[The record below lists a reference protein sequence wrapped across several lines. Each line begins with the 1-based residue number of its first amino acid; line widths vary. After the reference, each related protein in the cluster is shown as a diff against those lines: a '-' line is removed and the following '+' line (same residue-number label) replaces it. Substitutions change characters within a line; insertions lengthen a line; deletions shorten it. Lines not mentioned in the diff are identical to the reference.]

1 MASETEIMMFRV
13 CLAQFGFISDAVL
26 FCFGSIIPVKLKLLA
41 NASSPSNAVERGLT
55 NPAAMVF

>member
-1 MASETEIMMFRV
+1 
-13 CLAQFGFISDAVL
+13 
-26 FCFGSIIPVKLKLLA
+26 LLA